1 MTAPG
6 LTLTGSVSVAG
17 TPVVPHIALTVAP
30 GSWTCL
36 LGPSGIGK
44 STLLRVIAGIAD
56 EAELTG
62 TLTISDGAPLRGRV
76 ALMSQSDLLLPWL
89 SVTENVM
96 LGARLRGD
104 PAQPQRAIAMIE
116 RVGLSEH
123 LEKKPGQL
131 SGGQRQRAALART
144 LMEDRPLILL
154 DEPFSALDAR
164 TRAQMQD
171 LTAELLTG
179 HTVLMVTHDPAE
191 AARLGTAIEILSE
204 TGLTPWRVPPGAPP
218 RPVDNA
224 DTLQAQGALLAALR
238 GPGRDAS

>member
-1 MTAPG
+1 MSVPG
-6 LTLTGSVSVAG
+6 IILEGRVSVAG
-17 TPVVPHIALTVAP
+17 VPVVPQITLEVAP
-30 GSWTCL
+30 GGWTCL

-44 STLLRVIAGIAD
+44 STILRFIAGIAE

-62 TLTISDGAPLRGRV
+62 TLRTSDGVPLKGRV

-104 PAQPQRAIAMIE
+104 APQPSRAAALIDK
-116 RVGLSEH
+116 VGLNQH
-123 LEKKPGQL
+123 AGKRPAQL

-144 LMEDRPLILL
+144 LMEDRPVILL

-171 LTAELLTG
+171 LTAEVLSD

-191 AARLGTAIEILSE
+191 AARLGTTILVLSE
-204 TGLTPWRVPPGAPP
+204 DALRNWPAPPGAPP
-218 RPVDNA
+218 RPVNDPK
-224 DTLQAQGALLAALR
+224 TLEAQGALLAELR
-238 GPGRDAS
+238 STT